1 MSDEEVSRSGNP
13 QFLCLQNTSQL
24 QDGPAYRSRYAAMP
38 GLVRKL
44 VIFAIADGLIL
55 QPYGAQFDQ
64 PQALRLEW
72 KTSKLTPWKTTTPE
86 QYKDKP
92 HVESHGIVG
101 KSTTNTWTAS
111 ASKHCVPD

>member
-1 MSDEEVSRSGNP
+1 
-13 QFLCLQNTSQL
+13 
-24 QDGPAYRSRYAAMP
+24 MP

-55 QPYGAQFDQ
+55 QPYGAHFEQ
-64 PQALRLEW
+64 PQAVRLEW
-72 KTSKLTPWKTTTPE
+72 KTSKLTPWKNTTPE

-101 KSTTNTWTAS
+101 KSTLGDWTVTTSNQFVLTDSGRS
-111 ASKHCVPD
+111 A